1 MNVKIELFN
10 IFFLDWDDCNFATSF
25 ILSNNIDIS
34 NENDIEEYKLYFIEL
49 DDLISNLLMSLDEK
63 GYVFI
68 VTNANI
74 KWIEK
79 CLKILPITKN
89 IIEEKNIQIISAR
102 DRYKSTKMSKD
113 WKTYTFKDVI
123 KDMMTEVDDNDIV
136 NIISLGDAKYE
147 YNGLLSLDDYFKI
160 NYSDKMYL
168 LKSINFIKNPSFDQI
183 LYQLKVM
190 NKSYNEIIN
199 KIDYI
204 DFNFE

>member
-1 MNVKIELFN
+1 MNDKIELFN
-10 IFFLDWDDCNFATSF
+10 IFIIDIDDTIMPTSF

-183 LYQLKVM
+183 LDQLKVM

>member
-1 MNVKIELFN
+1 MNDKIELFN
-10 IFFLDWDDCNFATSF
+10 IFYIDIDNTLIPTGY

-34 NENDIEEYKLYFIEL
+34 NEKDIDEYKLYFIEL
-49 DDLISNLLMSLDEK
+49 DELISNLLMSLDEK

-74 KWIEK
+74 KWVEK

-123 KDMMTEVDDNDIV
+123 KDMMVEVDDNDIV

-147 YNGLLSLDDYFKI
+147 YNGLLALDDYFKI

-183 LYQLKVM
+183 LDQLKVM
-190 NKSYNEIIN
+190 NRSYNEIIN

>member
-1 MNVKIELFN
+1 MNEIELFN
-10 IFFLDWDDCNFATSF
+10 IFIIDIDDTLIPTTY
-25 ILSNNIDIS
+25 ILLNNIDIS
-34 NENDIEEYKLYFIEL
+34 NENDIKEYKLYFIEL
-49 DDLISNLLMSLDEK
+49 DELISNLLMSLDEK

-89 IIEEKNIQIISAR
+89 IIEEKKIVIISAR
-102 DRYKSTKMSKD
+102 DRYKTTKMAKD
-113 WKTYTFKDVI
+113 WKTYTFKDII
-123 KDMMTEVDDNDIV
+123 KDLIVEVDNNDIV

-160 NYSDKMYL
+160 NYSEKMYL

-183 LYQLKVM
+183 LDQLKVM
-190 NKSYNEIIN
+190 NKSYNDIIN

>member
-1 MNVKIELFN
+1 MNDKIELFN
-10 IFFLDWDDCNFATSF
+10 IFIIDIDDTIMPTSF

-74 KWIEK
+74 KWVEK

-89 IIEEKNIQIISAR
+89 VIEEKNIHIISAR
-102 DRYKSTKMSKD
+102 DRYKSTKMLKD

-123 KDMMTEVDDNDIV
+123 KDMMSEVDDNDIV
-136 NIISLGDAKYE
+136 NIISFGDAKYE

-183 LYQLKVM
+183 LDQLKVM

>member
-1 MNVKIELFN
+1 MNDKIELFN
-10 IFFLDWDDCNFATSF
+10 IFFLDWDDSLFSTGF

-49 DDLISNLLMSLDEK
+49 DELISNLLMSLDEK
-63 GYVFI
+63 GYVFM

-74 KWIEK
+74 TWVNK

-89 IIEEKNIQIISAR
+89 VIEEKNIEIISAR
-102 DRYKSTKMSKD
+102 DRYKSTKMLKD
-113 WKTYTFKDVI
+113 WKTYTFKDII
-123 KDMMTEVDDNDIV
+123 KNMMKRVDNNDIV
-136 NIISLGDAKYE
+136 NIISMGDAKYE

-183 LYQLKVM
+183 LEQLKVI